1 MKGTKYLSD
10 LMPDTLT
17 ENTLVVA
24 PTGAGKTHYVFNKL
38 CKNKKTLYLCDTT
51 NLKLQMLKEQGT
63 SDILGVRDI
72 TVWTYSKF
80 GREIKFTVEELVNQ
94 FNYIIC
100 DEVHNLID
108 YQNFSNDTN
117 LERAMEY
124 LVRKYEHTTIVF
136 FTATPQYL
144 NYTTSKYPC
153 FGQNFNV
160 IDFSDNDEIKR
171 YSEGMIA
178 YLAHLTDVK
187 TYLTRYLSGFRT
199 MNYKCLIFSPYIKN
213 MQELERISGDLGLRP
228 ICIWSDNNKILMTY
242 DQKRV
247 KDHLLETGELLEPYN
262 VLIINRATE
271 TGINIYDKDM
281 KIMICN
287 TENEVQQV
295 QARGR
300 IRHDVDLLVLKTS
313 DLKQLEFSIDK
324 EVIGIEL
331 TKESLIER
339 VIVKN
344 NMRDKNGKLIGIPTL
359 RKRIEEYGYTIT
371 DRRTRINRRQVTVY
385 KINKK

>member
-63 SDILGVRDI
+63 SDILGIRDI

-80 GREIKFTVEELVNQ
+80 GREIKFTVEEFVNQ
-94 FNYIIC
+94 FDYIIC

-144 NYTTSKYPC
+144 NYTASKYPC
-153 FGQNFNV
+153 FGQNFTV

-178 YLAHLTDVK
+178 YLQHFTDVK
-187 TYLTRYLSGFRT
+187 TYLTRYLNGFRT

-213 MQELERISGDLGLRP
+213 MQELEKICGDLGLRP
-228 ICIWSDNNKILMTY
+228 VCIWSDNNKIPMTY
-242 DQKRV
+242 DQKMV

-262 VLIINRATE
+262 ILIINRATE
-271 TGINIYDKDM
+271 TGVNIYDKDM

-287 TENEVQQV
+287 SENEVQQV

-344 NMRDKNGKLIGIPTL
+344 NMRDEKGRLIGVPTL

-371 DRRTRINRRQVTVY
+371 DKRTRINRRQTTVY
-385 KINKK
+385 IINKK